1 MPFLKLYPLQET
13 AKINAAEF
21 GQGQPARCQAV
32 ARFDAHEIYLAVQ
45 QIAAFEECPLY
56 LSCAAETD
64 AVVNGIRIRLVDGS
78 SFVVPDDP
86 DEGEPDFLT
95 AMEEATRGKIAEVP
109 YSRYLRELQA
119 RKLI

>member
-1 MPFLKLYPLQET
+1 MSFIKLYPLQE
-13 AKINAAEF
+13 AARIDAENF

-32 ARFDAHEIYLAVQ
+32 PRFGAREITLNIS

-56 LSCAAETD
+56 LSCSAETD

-86 DEGEPDFLT
+86 DTGEMGFL
-95 AMEEATRGKIAEVP
+95 AALDQAARGELAEVP

-119 RKLI
+119 KKLI